1 VPALA
6 ALVAGCAAP
15 PARPADRAL
24 AATAAVAEIRS
35 GGTTR
40 CNASGA
46 AIHLGGGRFVTA
58 AHVVDG
64 SVQRLRG
71 FCPEAAAGGR
81 PPILLG
87 VRGTEQPA
95 RVVRAGQDRVD
106 PGIGQRYF
114 VGEDLAL
121 LAPLRPLP
129 SLGAATLCAT
139 PPAPGTP
146 ALLATPLRS
155 IRTRITGPWADPDPA
170 FGAYL
175 EIPET
180 LNPGESGGAVFDS
193 ASGCLVGLVSHRDS
207 DGGPP
212 STRLVPAATIARF
225 IGP

>member
-1 VPALA
+1 M
-6 ALVAGCAAP
+6 AGCAGP
-15 PARPADRAL
+15 PARTADRAL
-24 AATAAVAEIRS
+24 AATAAVAEVRS
-35 GGTTR
+35 GEAPR

-71 FCPEAAAGGR
+71 FCPEAPAAGR

-95 RVVRAGQDRVD
+95 RLVRAGRDRVD
-106 PGIGQRYF
+106 QGIGQRYF
-114 VGEDLAL
+114 AGEDLAL

-129 SLGAATLCAT
+129 SLGTATLCAAQ
-139 PPAPGTP
+139 PAPGTP
-146 ALLATPLRS
+146 ALLATPVRS
-155 IRTRITGPWADPDPA
+155 LRTRIIGPWRDPDPA

-180 LNPGESGGAVFDS
+180 LSPGESGGAVFDS
-193 ASGCLVGLVSHRDS
+193 ASGCLIGLVSHRDS

-225 IGP
+225 AGP

>member
-1 VPALA
+1 M
-6 ALVAGCAAP
+6 
-15 PARPADRAL
+15 
-24 AATAAVAEIRS
+24 AEIRS
-35 GGTTR
+35 GVAAR

-71 FCPEAAAGGR
+71 FCQETGL

-95 RVVRAGQDRVD
+95 RVVRAGRDRVD
-106 PGIGQRYF
+106 PGIGQRYLA
-114 VGEDLAL
+114 GEDLAL
-121 LAPLRPLP
+121 IAPLRPLP
-129 SLGAATLCAT
+129 SLGTARLCAA
-139 PPAPGTP
+139 PPAVGAP
-146 ALLATPLRS
+146 ALLATPVRS
-155 IRTRITGPWADPDPA
+155 LRTRITGPWRDPDPA

-180 LNPGESGGAVFDS
+180 LNPGESGGGVFDS
-193 ASGCLVGLVSHRDS
+193 ASGCLIGLVSHRDS

-225 IGP
+225 LGP